1 MYVHV
6 AMRKMQLLYVCTTIA
21 STFFIG
27 IDARMTVINCCSTVS
42 QECPGIEDG
51 SELNT
56 GNVMDFV
63 NCTIITG
70 NLIIN
75 FQSRSLR

>member
-1 MYVHV
+1 MIFEFDN
-6 AMRKMQLLYVCTTIA
+6 QSLS
-21 STFFIG
+21 ST
-27 IDARMTVINCCSTVS
+27 DAVEYSHFSSIVS
-42 QECPGIEDG
+42 LECPGIEDG